1 MCINWRLPQ
10 RTVHYTSYT
19 TSRPTQR
26 TPGNIGG
33 GEDERPVCDSGLR
46 HAAKVNHNVGGC
58 EDATNGG
65 RPAVS
70 QRNLAYTLYF
80 RMCRG
85 TYLPSAMLEAHAQCT
100 SVARR
105 CGKVALLQ
113 PHRRSLIPPRYA
125 YIQRAPQDGRVCGH
139 KPALSPTEPAETLS
153 LQVSLGNSATRKR
166 KGRRVRL
173 VAGVSTKI
181 VEHGGKEVVANHAA
195 FVILSCLLERRY
207 AL

>member
-1 MCINWRLPQ
+1 MWINWRLPQ

-46 HAAKVNHNVGGC
+46 HAAKVNHNRLTGC

-70 QRNLAYTLYF
+70 QRNLQSHISAHILL
-80 RMCRG
+80 

-105 CGKVALLQ
+105 CGKVA

-139 KPALSPTEPAETLS
+139 KPDLSPTEPAETLS
-153 LQVSLGNSATRKR
+153 LQVSLGNSAVRKR
-166 KGRRVRL
+166 NGRR
-173 VAGVSTKI
+173 I
-181 VEHGGKEVVANHAA
+181 VEHGGKEVVANL
-195 FVILSCLLERRY
+195 VQLLVCLLERRY